1 MRHINYAQE
10 AGYLAGSVRF
20 LSHDL
25 VRKGLI
31 SHENAPEVDEII
43 KKMIE
48 EAREKSTY
56 SSPQ

>member
-1 MRHINYAQE
+1 MQQINYAQE
-10 AGYLAGSVRF
+10 AGHLAGAFRF

-31 SHENAPEVDEII
+31 SYENAPEVDEII

-48 EAREKSTY
+48 EAREKSSY
-56 SSPQ
+56 SFPQ